1 MAADSRPTIT
11 LTYTVKPPSGI
22 ETATPKN
29 DTIEFTSDAYDSAGV
44 RQAQAKLNEVLT
56 VWKDAIGD
64 LEKSKE
70 DPGVIGYGQGKA
82 SKMMQ
87 GKADSSGSEDDEDGD
102 E

>member
-1 MAADSRPTIT
+1 MTTCSRPAIT
-11 LTYTVKPPSGI
+11 LTYTVNPPTGV
-22 ETATPKN
+22 ETATPAH
-29 DTIEFTSDAYDSAGV
+29 DTITINSDAYDSAGV

-64 LEKSKE
+64 REKSKE

-87 GKADSSGSEDDEDGD
+87 GKEDSSSEDDE
-102 E
+102 EAEV